1 MTTYW
6 QSNTLIRL
14 DLNWILKKSK
24 NLKCQNA
31 KISVFTTNLAINGNF
46 ALSQNPL

>member
-6 QSNTLIRL
+6 QSNNLIRSDFKL
-14 DLNWILKKSK
+14 DFTKKNPK
-24 NLKCQNA
+24 IQNSE
-31 KISVFTTNLAINGNF
+31 ISVITTNLAINGNF